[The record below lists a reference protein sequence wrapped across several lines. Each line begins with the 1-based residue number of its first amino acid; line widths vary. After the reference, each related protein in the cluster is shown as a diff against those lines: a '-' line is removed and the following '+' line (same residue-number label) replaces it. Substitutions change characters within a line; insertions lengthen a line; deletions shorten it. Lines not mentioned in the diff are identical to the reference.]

1 MTNLICSHYA
11 TSTSGNDKT
20 ISGNPSYNFICIR
33 DSDYSSATGAEFKTA
48 MSGVMCA
55 YELAEPI
62 ETDIGATPISTNIGN
77 NTIFADTGDIDLTY
91 KDLDIAK
98 RGNFREVFKL
108 PS

>member
-1 MTNLICSHYA
+1 MSNNPYNDNFQ
-11 TSTSGNDKT
+11 SGGYFFNPITLQQIQTIAGKT
-20 ISGNPSYNFICIR
+20 
-33 DSDYSSATGAEFKTA
+33 
-48 MSGVMCA
+48 
-55 YELAEPI
+55 
-62 ETDIGATPISTNIGN
+62 

>member
-1 MTNLICSHYA
+1 MGNIATVIWFFPEDGSPYYDNAEAFKSYLVQEYA
-11 TSTSGNDKT
+11 NGTPVQ
-20 ISGNPSYNFICIR
+20 IVYP
-33 DSDYSSATGAEFKTA
+33 
-48 MSGVMCA
+48 
-55 YELAEPI
+55 LAEPFDIQLTPTQI
-62 ETDIGATPISTNIGN
+62 ETIIGN